1 MDTVIVTALM
11 PFDLI
16 LELLFFL
23 SVLNTPLFSA
33 NPAPSTSS
41 IVIDTTYILLVFYY
55 YIPQVGGHD
64 AALPGT
70 CTQAF
75 VMAHAQVMSHLV
87 RQGGTYSYSSCIMVL
102 RDMTEHMYNKT
113 LDMGQFLFFFNEK

>member
-1 MDTVIVTALM
+1 MDGYRYCHGLDV

-41 IVIDTTYILLVFYY
+41 IVIRLTMVLHTYYILLVF
-55 YIPQVGGHD
+55 
-64 AALPGT
+64 
-70 CTQAF
+70 
-75 VMAHAQVMSHLV
+75 
-87 RQGGTYSYSSCIMVL
+87 
-102 RDMTEHMYNKT
+102 
-113 LDMGQFLFFFNEK
+113 